1 MNKIHCGTDY
11 VLIDEPCLGLYE
23 MNMQSPGSRGF
34 HRYQIIQVMR
44 GDKPREYRR
53 DLGLAKNI
61 KANQFRIPGG
71 AIDEVTGRVYIEHT
85 VGELVDI
92 AEYMRGRPS
101 FDAKE
106 LVGVQHANI
115 K

>member
-1 MNKIHCGTDY
+1 MNRLYCGTDY
-11 VLIDEPCLGLYE
+11 VLLDEPCLGLYE
-23 MNMQSPGSRGF
+23 MNMQSPDYRGF

-44 GDKPREYRR
+44 GDRPVEMRR
-53 DLGLAKNI
+53 DLGLAKSI

-71 AIDEVTGRVYIEHT
+71 AEDDGKFYIEHT

-92 AEYMRGRPS
+92 AEHMRGNPS
-101 FDAKE
+101 FDARE
-106 LVGVQHANI
+106 LVQAARINV